1 MTTLQDGTV
10 DDQNDQGHVE
20 TTYVEI
26 DWQQIDLEEL
36 KKGYMRQSDY
46 TKKTQELA
54 QVKKQT
60 QTDDYEEDDWEKNA
74 REFLKKEQVITKS
87 DLENYFR
94 ERSNEDQFAKLAE
107 YEPSL
112 KQHES
117 VIKRIAQLDWL
128 SVEEVIK
135 QNNFLSSDK
144 LERAKNARP
153 IVWNAGIPD
162 NKEKAILEMT
172 SAEWAARKAKNKGRR

>member
-10 DDQNDQGHVE
+10 DDQIDQGHVE
-20 TTYVEI
+20 TTDTTNDYAARYK
-26 DWQQIDLEEL
+26 EL
-36 KKGYMRQSDY
+36 QSAY
-46 TKKTQELA
+46 TKATQELA
-54 QVKKQT
+54 QVRKQQET
-60 QTDDYEEDDWEKNA
+60 VSEPEYDDAAIDQLFKS
-74 REFLKKEQVITKS
+74 KQVVTKTELDS
-87 DLENYFR
+87 YFR
-94 ERSNEDQFAKLAE
+94 EKSNEDQFAKLAE

-128 SVEEVIK
+128 SIEEVIK

-153 IVWNAGIPD
+153 IVGNSGIPD
-162 NKEKAILEMT
+162 NKEKAIWEMT

>member
-10 DDQNDQGHVE
+10 DDQIDQGHVE

-60 QTDDYEEDDWEKNA
+60 QSEDEEDDWVESA
-74 REFLKKEQVITKS
+74 REFLKQEQVITKS

-94 ERSNEDQFAKLAE
+94 EKSNEEQFAKLAE

-128 SVEEVIK
+128 SIEEVIK

-162 NKEKAILEMT
+162 NKEKAIWEMT